1 MGRLTLL
8 YVQKISHY
16 VCSKMKLWGTMHSI
30 RLHIVS
36 MGNLQGLEEINETCK
51 KTVHMGA
58 MDKTFTVPYFLNM
71 QCIPVFKK

>member
-1 MGRLTLL
+1 
-8 YVQKISHY
+8 
-16 VCSKMKLWGTMHSI
+16 MHSI